1 MGGNRQIGHVLWTAE
16 TVLVEEDWMGGV
28 VEGTTDVSPEI
39 RGKSVRNR
47 IMASCLNAPQIV
59 CRVTAALN
67 RDAFIGESG
76 GGRMRKTRTT
86 KTPCAVYWVMI
97 KLL

>member
-16 TVLVEEDWMGGV
+16 TALVEEDWMGGV

-39 RGKSVRNR
+39 RGESFRNR

-59 CRVTAALN
+59 CRL
-67 RDAFIGESG
+67 R
-76 GGRMRKTRTT
+76 R
-86 KTPCAVYWVMI
+86 
-97 KLL
+97 L